1 MSKSLGNFFT
11 VRDLL
16 DQGVA
21 GEVIRF
27 VFLSTHYR
35 KPMDWTDAKA
45 ESAKLFLKNL
55 YDDIG
60 DYPELYRKGKLAS
73 PLPQPSKEIVEALAD
88 DLNTHLALSEF
99 RKRVKATDFSKRPQA
114 FQVLADGL
122 LLGFFSGKGKP
133 KTTVTR
139 LISKDVQEYV
149 EHLIV
154 ERNDARSNKDF
165 GRADRIRDH
174 LAAADVHIKDASEG
188 SSPLFGSNFD
198 PSKLEA
204 LK

>member
-1 MSKSLGNFFT
+1 
-11 VRDLL
+11 
-16 DQGVA
+16 
-21 GEVIRF
+21 
-27 VFLSTHYR
+27 
-35 KPMDWTDAKA
+35 MDWTDAKA

-55 YDDIG
+55 HDEIG
-60 DYPELYRKGKLAS
+60 DYPELFRGGKLAT

-114 FQVLADGL
+114 LQVLADGL

-133 KTTVTR
+133 KTTVAA
-139 LISKDVQEYV
+139 LISKDVQEYID
-149 EHLIV
+149 HLLV

-165 GRADRIRDH
+165 SRADRIRDH
-174 LAAADVHIKDASEG
+174 LAAADVHIIDGPDG
-188 SSPLFGSNFD
+188 SSSKIGPEFN